1 MLPFGYFCLSDCV
14 IYHSHNAEK
23 HFATRWISG
32 VRVNRVNSNPLGIRR
47 LSNATSLLLT
57 DLWQTTEVQSPAA
70 CSTVGKHTGPG
81 SGRKFSSGA
90 SRDFCLQTRT
100 IRQSSRA
107 GTGFCC
113 RTFSLFSV
121 VGLKCTGR
129 DYLWTPQCHI
139 NTCVASQTLIYL
151 LNFFIIIFFNSGQT
165 YLYLMP
171 SITQFPLSSL
181 KLQCIISCTSSMT
194 NWK

>member
-1 MLPFGYFCLSDCV
+1 MDRQKNNKQKKVFFIDLTDILPFGYFCLSDCV

-47 LSNATSLLLT
+47 QSNATSLLLT
-57 DLWQTTEVQSPAA
+57 GLWQAAEVQSPAA

-90 SRDFCLQTRT
+90 SSVFCLQTRV

-107 GTGFCC
+107 GTGFSC

-139 NTCVASQTLIYL
+139 NTCAA
-151 LNFFIIIFFNSGQT
+151 
-165 YLYLMP
+165 
-171 SITQFPLSSL
+171 
-181 KLQCIISCTSSMT
+181 
-194 NWK
+194 